1 MLYYKWWLV
10 LAGISGGLAVMAGAA
25 GAHALRGALS
35 PEGLEQFH
43 TAVRYHFIHTLAIIA
58 CAFLLQAQG
67 SANPLL
73 PHLAAAAFFIG
84 LLLFSGS
91 LYLLAFAGMAS
102 LTKLVPI
109 GGMFFILG
117 WLLFAMAAALLTHQ
131 QS

>member
-10 LAGISGGLAVMAGAA
+10 LAGISGSLAVMAGAA

-73 PHLAAAAFFIG
+73 PHLAAAAFSSVSYCFQARFTC
-84 LLLFSGS
+84 LLL
-91 LYLLAFAGMAS
+91 
-102 LTKLVPI
+102 PE
-109 GGMFFILG
+109 
-117 WLLFAMAAALLTHQ
+117 WPALL
-131 QS
+131 SWSP